1 MKIKPLIHLKLL
13 GLFLFSCTIDAN
25 LDKDYKNKVKGMLN
39 SITDNQETA
48 NVNTSSNNK
57 KNTTIADKV
66 AEELQKQSQEATKTA
81 VAKGLQNQPQAAP
94 ASQNKE
100 LQNQPQAAPASQ
112 NKELQNQPQAAPNLG
127 LRGLSF
133 GVDLSNLP
141 KTTAATPLLKQRI
154 PVQAV
159 TTVPSNTRTFNRANP
174 GMPNFA
180 SSYSFNQPTSQP
192 TNSSF
197 AVQTTTSSGSKLQTL
212 KNELIRIIYEEKN
225 KSQNNFGFRETY
237 DQFKMKDSAFDL
249 LDVISG
255 AKVYDRSYA
264 PQLNSNT
271 PDAENERNKF
281 YALMNFD
288 QNKIEQFGS
297 VMETLY
303 NENQNHE
310 LIRELIT
317 SGLGIQISFELAL
330 EEINKKIDIFNQDY
344 LNTKINSFDF
354 TIKLKELKS
363 KLNQILDEKNEWS
376 KQADALIANAS
387 SNSNLSDSKSLAEYI
402 QNRYLNNMQNAR
414 QSVLDTYIDITE
426 LK

>member
-66 AEELQKQSQEATKTA
+66 AEELQKQSQEAAKTA
-81 VAKGLQNQPQAAP
+81 AAKGLQNQPQVAQA
-94 ASQNKE
+94 
-100 LQNQPQAAPASQ
+100 LQAAPTAQ
-112 NKELQNQPQAAPNLG
+112 NKGLQNQPQAAPNLG
-127 LRGLSF
+127 LQGLGF

-141 KTTAATPLLKQRI
+141 KTTAASPLLKQRI

-159 TTVPSNTRTFNRANP
+159 TTVPSNTRTFNRVNT

-271 PDAENERNKF
+271 PDAENGRNKF